1 MNDILVVVT
10 ILACLIVLIIW
21 IMNLLCRSTESPTR
35 HSAAN
40 LNKRKKIKPDVA
52 CTKQHALPRPVIND
66 GFSTASGED
75 LNNQS
80 FLRLKAKVDE
90 TNLIELEK
98 ERIANELSLVQSQL
112 TDSHS
117 KVRQFDIDEL
127 ATTKSEL
134 EEKKIVVT
142 DLTEKNLRLT
152 NNDSRLRQKIE
163 ERDKIIASSAIEKNL
178 IVLEKKRLANELS
191 LVQSQLT
198 DSHSKVKQF
207 RIESATTKS
216 KLEEK
221 KSEMTDMAE
230 NNLRL
235 TNENS
240 RLRQT
245 IEDKDRMITLIVFD
259 KESYANEL
267 SLLQS
272 QLTFSSN
279 RQMFQNQRDEL
290 AITKIELENNKR
302 LMTDIT
308 EKNIRLKKDDS
319 RLRRKIEDR
328 DKIIASNAIE
338 KNLIVL
344 DKERLANKL
353 SLVQSQLRDSHSN
366 QIIQKVH
373 NEIATTKREIEE
385 KKREILR
392 WTENDSRLRRQLD
405 RRPATTATTRET
417 ENVYQTIY
425 PDLPP
430 EYENPPSYGASVTAR
445 Y

>member
-1 MNDILVVVT
+1 
-10 ILACLIVLIIW
+10 
-21 IMNLLCRSTESPTR
+21 
-35 HSAAN
+35 
-40 LNKRKKIKPDVA
+40 
-52 CTKQHALPRPVIND
+52 
-66 GFSTASGED
+66 
-75 LNNQS
+75 
-80 FLRLKAKVDE
+80 
-90 TNLIELEK
+90 
-98 ERIANELSLVQSQL
+98 
-112 TDSHS
+112 
-117 KVRQFDIDEL
+117 VRQFDIDEL

-178 IVLEKKRLANELS
+178 IVLDKESLANELSLVQSQLADSSSKLQMFQNVHDELETTKCELENNKREMTDMKEINLRLTDDDSRLKRKIEDRDRIIEDRDKIMASRAIEKNQILLEKKRLANELS